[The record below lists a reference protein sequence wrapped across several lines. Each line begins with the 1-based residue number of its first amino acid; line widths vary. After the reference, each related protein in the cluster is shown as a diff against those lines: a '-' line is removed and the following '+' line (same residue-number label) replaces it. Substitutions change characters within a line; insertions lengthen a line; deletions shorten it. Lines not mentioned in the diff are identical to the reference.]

1 MRARNRLIETT
12 DTDAINVSPLIDVV
26 FILLIFFIVSATFV
40 TLPGVEVTRPQAV
53 TGKALE
59 KNAVIFA
66 LSADN
71 EIKYAGST
79 VQLEEIPGLVEQA
92 SKDKGKP
99 VVFRLISG
107 RMLRCW
113 PRWLLRLVKNPSMYP
128 SPLASQEHEKK
139 AFDRTRAYRD
149 QCISPDRSRF
159 HSLDLFH
166 CCHFLCQ

>member
-99 VVFRLISG
+99 VVIQVDQWADASILAKMVAQARKKSIDVSIAT
-107 RMLRCW
+107 RK
-113 PRWLLRLVKNPSMYP
+113 PR
-128 SPLASQEHEKK
+128 A
-139 AFDRTRAYRD
+139 
-149 QCISPDRSRF
+149 
-159 HSLDLFH
+159 
-166 CCHFLCQ
+166 